1 MSRCLHRLAGLAA
14 LLAAC
19 SDGTDPGGQ
28 VASVVITL
36 SEPVLAPL
44 ESAIFSAQPRDAG
57 GLAVTGVDV
66 TWASS
71 AEVVA
76 QVNANGRVVAGNPGT
91 AEITATADGISASTT
106 VTVAVNL
113 RSASVGSEL
122 CGIDGVGA
130 AYCGTFSDALAAVG
144 HPTALEGISAG
155 HLFACGIDG
164 SGIGLCWG
172 SNGDGE
178 LGRGTQGVHGVIEPP
193 APVSGA
199 LRFDEIAAG
208 SQHAC
213 GIATDGLA
221 YCWGENALGQL
232 GNGSTDRALE
242 PVPVLGAEQMLDID
256 TDLAIT
262 CAIRVDGTAA
272 CWGAGHL
279 GNATIHESHQP
290 LGVTSAVTFTEI
302 SVAANHACALA
313 ATGQA
318 WCWGLN
324 DQGQVGNGAPGGVV
338 DVPTAIGGTLRFTEI
353 SAGDTHTCALRGNGE
368 AYCWGAGATGTGMEA
383 AASVPTR
390 VATEHRF
397 ATISA
402 GELRTCAS
410 TAGGATFCWG
420 ERFTAGGSPPDP
432 RFPAR
437 IPLIGGA

>member
-1 MSRCLHRLAGLAA
+1 MPPSLRSLAGLAA

-19 SDGTDPGGQ
+19 SDGTDPSDS
-28 VASVVITL
+28 VASIVITL
-36 SEPVLAPL
+36 SEPILAPL
-44 ESAIFSAQPRDAG
+44 ESAVFSAQPRDAA

-66 TWASS
+66 TWTSS
-71 AEVVA
+71 ADMVA
-76 QVNANGRVVAGNPGT
+76 DVNANGRVVANSPGT
-91 AEITATADGISASTT
+91 AEITATAGGVSASTM

-122 CGIDGVGA
+122 CGIDGDGA
-130 AYCGTFSDALAAVG
+130 AYCGIFSDALTAVG
-144 HPTALEGISAG
+144 HPAALQGVSAG
-155 HLFACGIDG
+155 HLFACGIEG
-164 SGIGLCWG
+164 SGIGVCWG

-178 LGRGTQGVHGVIEPP
+178 LGRGIQGGQGSVEPP
-193 APVSGA
+193 AAVSGG
-199 LRFDEIAAG
+199 LLFDEIAAG

-221 YCWGENALGQL
+221 YCWGENAVGQL
-232 GNGSTDRALE
+232 GNGSSDRAVE

-256 TDLAIT
+256 ADFAVT

-272 CWGAGHL
+272 CWGAGNL

-290 LGVTSAVTFTEI
+290 LGVTSAVTFTSI
-302 SVAANHACALA
+302 TVSANHACALT

-318 WCWGLN
+318 YCWGSN
-324 DQGQVGNGAPGGVV
+324 DQGQVGNGTPGGVV
-338 DVPTAIGGTLRFTEI
+338 DIPTAIGGTLRFREI

-368 AYCWGAGATGTGMEA
+368 AYCWGAGAIGTGTAGP
-383 AASVPTR
+383 ASVPTR
-390 VATEHRF
+390 VATDHRF

-432 RFPAR
+432 HFPTR
-437 IPLIGGA
+437 IPLIGGL